1 MTDLLLLKVVFKG
14 QIAYI
19 TWHAGSRESGASD
32 SMFRQVLFSPQ
43 CFACSQE
50 FIENLELPSCQ
61 T

>member
-1 MTDLLLLKVVFKG
+1 MTDLLLLKVVFNG

-19 TWHAGSRESGASD
+19 TWHAGSGQSGGSH
-32 SMFRQVLFSPQ
+32 SMFRQALFSPQ